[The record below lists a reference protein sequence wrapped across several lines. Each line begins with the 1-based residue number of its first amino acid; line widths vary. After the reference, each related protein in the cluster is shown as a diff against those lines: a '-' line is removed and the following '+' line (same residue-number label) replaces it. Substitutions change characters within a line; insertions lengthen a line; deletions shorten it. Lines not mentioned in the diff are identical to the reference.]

1 MEKDDLNVVNPHY
14 LQNVMDLAK
23 THEVIASE
31 DIFDAKG
38 VKLVSKGTRVNDSV
52 QERLVRFK
60 LRKPLE
66 SSLSV
71 EGGVGPDVLLTEAQ
85 SVLDEV
91 PPLAALIRGGVSGTA
106 VLQVLKEVRFDKVS
120 TLVLSMEQGGQGGA
134 FRHAV
139 LAAVTA
145 VALGIRLRL
154 DSGALLNLALA
165 GLLHDTG
172 ELYINPEF
180 RRPTRQLTPDEWKHI
195 AAHPRIGQLVLEE
208 MSGIPRAVSTAI
220 AEHHERPNG
229 FGYPRQLTGERISQL
244 GKILLMCELLCGIF
258 TKHDHALERACLAL
272 KVIPGEYPAEL
283 VSLIASASRD
293 FASAPESLD
302 AAAKHEELVARAKRI
317 EPAMN
322 AALEQMAI
330 ALPGGKATSGAALLF
345 EQTRERLLM
354 LRRAMHATGLSG
366 CGDLEIL
373 GAGDQSQIV
382 LEIESVIYEIDWRL
396 RELSRQ
402 ITLNLSSLE
411 GVQREY
417 FENVVACLVSH

>member
-1 MEKDDLNVVNPHY
+1 MEAPDLNVVNPHY

-23 THEVIASE
+23 NHEVVASE
-31 DIFDAKG
+31 DIYDAKG
-38 VKLVSKGTRVNDSV
+38 VKLVSKGTRVNDSL

-71 EGGVGPDVLLTEAQ
+71 EGGVGPDMLLTEAQ

-91 PPLAALIRGGVSGTA
+91 KPVSALMQAGASGNA
-106 VLQVLKEVRFDKVS
+106 VLQILKEVRFDKVS
-120 TLVLSMEQGGQGGA
+120 TLVLSMEQSGRGGA

-139 LAAVTA
+139 LAAVTS
-145 VALGIRLRL
+145 VALGMRMRL

-180 RRPTRQLTPDEWKHI
+180 RHPTRQLTPEEWKHI

-208 MSGIPRAVSTAI
+208 MSVIPRAVSTAI

-244 GKILLMCELLCGIF
+244 GNVLLMAEVLCGIF
-258 TKHDHALERACLAL
+258 VKPDRPLERACLAV
-272 KVIPGEYPAEL
+272 KVIPGEYPVET
-283 VSLIASASRD
+283 VSIIASARRGHPAAEQPPIEPSR
-293 FASAPESLD
+293 
-302 AAAKHEELVARAKRI
+302 HEELMARARRI
-317 EPAMN
+317 EPMMN
-322 AALEQMAI
+322 TALEQLANS
-330 ALPGGKATSGAALLF
+330 LPGGNSTSASSALF
-345 EQTRERLLM
+345 AQVRERLLM
-354 LRRAMHATGLSG
+354 LRRAIYSTGLAG
-366 CGDLEIL
+366 CTDFEITDASNQGD
-373 GAGDQSQIV
+373 IV
-382 LEIESVIYEIDWRL
+382 LELDSVSSEIEWRL

-402 ITLNLSSLE
+402 ITLNLSSLDD
-411 GVQREY
+411 GQREY
-417 FENVVACLVSH
+417 FEKLVACLV